1 MYQPVNEMQFEE
13 KDEYHFVP
21 NKLGDMTWA
30 KSVEVLAK
38 TYYEK
43 YKIKICFK
51 P

>member
-1 MYQPVNEMQFEE
+1 MKNLYQPVNEMQFEE

-38 TYYEK
+38 TFYEK
-43 YKIKICFK
+43 Y
-51 P
+51 

>member
-1 MYQPVNEMQFEE
+1 MQFEE

-38 TYYEK
+38 TNNEK
-43 YKIKICFK
+43 ILNKDLFQTLNFCSL
-51 P
+51 